1 MKQKYSFAKWLFV
14 FFFVTVI
21 LVGNFTNAQAASVYD
36 AIYSTV
42 GEYNDNPAEC
52 KWITEAILYA
62 SGEYQVDPILIT
74 AVMETESGF
83 CFTAKSSAGAIGL
96 MQLMPGTAAMI
107 GVDPYKPLE
116 NVLGGASY
124 LRTQIDNF
132 DDWGEYAVTDAV
144 AAYNAGSQAVINA
157 GGVPNYRETRQYVI
171 NVAANYQRLLAKI
184 Y

>member
-1 MKQKYSFAKWLFV
+1 MKRKFNCPKLLSV
-14 FFFVTVI
+14 FFFVTVF
-21 LVGNFTNAQAASVYD
+21 LLGKGATVQAASVYE

-42 GEYNDNPAEC
+42 GEYNENPAEC
-52 KWITEAILYA
+52 RWITEAILYA

-74 AVMETESGF
+74 AVMEAESGF
-83 CFTAKSSAGAIGL
+83 CFTAQSSAGAIGL

-107 GVDPYKPLE
+107 GVDPYNPLE

-132 DDWGEYAVTDAV
+132 ADWGEYAVTDAV